1 MTGARR
7 TAGWWKKIPA
17 GYPVR
22 FVALAMLAL
31 VVVAYCRSDDLRD
44 WMVDDTRF
52 AAEIRE
58 AALTHGI
65 EPELVRAVV
74 FQESRFDPFARG
86 SKGEVG
92 LMQVLPRGAVADWAR
107 AKRRPAPDR
116 AALAD
121 PRLNLE
127 IGCWYLAR
135 GMRRWRNY
143 THGTELAL
151 AGYNAGESRAERWKP
166 ADPGDEVIPR
176 IAIASTRRYVSR
188 IMKRYRNYLEKI
200 L

>member
-1 MTGARR
+1 MAAAKR
-7 TAGWWKKIPA
+7 TAEWWKKIPA

-22 FVALAMLAL
+22 FLAL
-31 VVVAYCRSDDLRD
+31 VMLAVVAVAYFRCDDLRD

-58 AALTHGI
+58 AARTHGLD
-65 EPELVRAVV
+65 PALVRAVV

-86 SKGEVG
+86 SKGEIG

-107 AKRRPAPDR
+107 AKGRRVPCR

-127 IGCWYLAR
+127 IGCWYLAG
-135 GMRRWRNY
+135 GMRRWRSY
-143 THGTELAL
+143 AHGTELAL
-151 AGYNAGESRAERWKP
+151 ARYNAGESRAERWKP
-166 ADPGDEVIPR
+166 ADPDGKVIPR
-176 IAIASTRRYVSR
+176 ITIDSTRHYVSR
-188 IMKRYRNYLEKI
+188 IMKRYRNYQERTE
-200 L
+200 

>member
-107 AKRRPAPDR
+107 AKRRRMPDR
-116 AALAD
+116 AALAVRAIL
-121 PRLNLE
+121 PAGL
-127 IGCWYLAR
+127 WYR
-135 GMRRWRNY
+135 VREVY
-143 THGTELAL
+143 AL
-151 AGYNAGESRAERWKP
+151 AVDRETALNGGENAGESRAERWKP
-166 ADPGDEVIPR
+166 ADPDGEVIPL
-176 IAIASTRRYVSR
+176 ITIDSTRRYVSR
-188 IMKRYRNYLEKI
+188 IMKRYRNYQERKE
-200 L
+200 

>member
-1 MTGARR
+1 MTAAGRR
-7 TAGWWKKIPA
+7 ADWWRRIPA

-22 FVALAMLAL
+22 FLAL
-31 VVVAYCRSDDLRD
+31 VMLVIVTTAYCRQEDLRD

-58 AALTHGI
+58 AAGKHGVDAA
-65 EPELVRAVV
+65 LVRAVV

-107 AKRRPAPDR
+107 MNRKPVPAR
-116 AALAD
+116 SALTD

-143 THGTELAL
+143 KHGTELAL
-151 AGYNAGESRAERWKP
+151 AGYNAGKSRAERWKP
-166 ADPGDEVIPR
+166 ADFDGEVIPR
-176 IAIASTRRYVSR
+176 ITIDSTRRYVDR
-188 IMKRYRNYLEKI
+188 IMKRYHNYREMEQ
-200 L
+200 